1 MWNSLI
7 FDSVSRF
14 RFRFRIPDSGFQ
26 FLVLPPI
33 VLNKAGV
40 EHAGVKGG
48 KFIVVNH
55 VSETKETTTY
65 EPAESLLFNDSNN
78 QFSLTGS
85 PENFV
90 SFMLGKLGFSSVLD
104 QQRNMHSVENCKR
117 DFQPIL
123 YINLR
128 PYWFREKRYMYNLQE
143 TRFARFEK
151 KLYNF
156 T

>member
-7 FDSVSRF
+7 LIPYFVSVSVSG
-14 RFRFRIPDSGFQ
+14 FRIPDSGFRL
-26 FLVLPPI
+26 LVLPPI
-33 VLNKAGV
+33 VSNMAAV

-78 QFSLTGS
+78 QFSWTGS

-90 SFMLGKLGFSSVLD
+90 SFMLGKLGFSSAD
-104 QQRNMHSVENCKR
+104 
-117 DFQPIL
+117 IL
-123 YINLR
+123 C
-128 PYWFREKRYMYNLQE
+128 
-143 TRFARFEK
+143 
-151 KLYNF
+151 
-156 T
+156 